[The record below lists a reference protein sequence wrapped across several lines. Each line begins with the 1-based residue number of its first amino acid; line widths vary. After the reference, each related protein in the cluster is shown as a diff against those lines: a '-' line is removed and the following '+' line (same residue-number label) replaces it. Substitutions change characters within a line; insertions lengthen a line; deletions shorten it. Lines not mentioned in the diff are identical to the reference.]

1 MKNASPP
8 TVSRR
13 GLLQGLSFC
22 AAASATAALA
32 PSSTW
37 AARSSAA
44 TLSSEALAPNLLW
57 IRGAGANVLALKDSQ
72 GLTFIDGGLAAH
84 AGEVLKLAKAK
95 LGSGAVHTLVNTHW
109 HPEQVGLNETLG
121 RSGTKIIAHENTKLW
136 LGTTVERELDKAAV
150 PPLSPKARPNATT
163 YTEGEFIAGDEVV
176 HYGYLPQA
184 HTDGDLYVHL
194 RKANVLV
201 TGGVVAGRGWS
212 IVDYVTGGWINGL
225 VAGQRSLLQIC
236 NAETRIVSCRGD
248 RVLTRKDLEDERAA
262 LAKLSEQ
269 LGKML
274 RSGYAPGDVLAAAP
288 AKEYEPRYGDATE
301 FLTQSFKSLWGH
313 MAPDA

>member
-1 MKNASPP
+1 MKNALPP
-8 TVSRR
+8 DSSRR
-13 GLLQGLSFC
+13 GLLKGLGFC
-22 AAASATAALA
+22 AAASAVSSLIPTAAV
-32 PSSTW
+32 
-37 AARSSAA
+37 AARAPAA
-44 TLSSEALAPNLLW
+44 PLTSEALSPTLLW

-72 GLTFIDGGLAAH
+72 GLTFIDGGLAAR
-84 AGEVLKLAKAK
+84 AGEVQKLAHSK
-95 LGSGAVHTLVNTHW
+95 LGTKSAHTLINTHW
-109 HPEQVGLNETLG
+109 HPEHVGLNETLG
-121 RSGTKIIAHENTKLW
+121 KAGAKIIAHENTRLW
-136 LGTTVERELDKAAV
+136 LGTTVERELDAVSV
-150 PPLSPKARPNATT
+150 PPLSPKGRPNAAT
-163 YTEGEFIAGDEVV
+163 YTEGEFAAGDEVV

-201 TGGVVAGRGWS
+201 TGGVLAGRGWS
-212 IVDYVTGGWINGL
+212 VVDYVTGGWINGL

-236 NAETRIVSCRGD
+236 NAETRIVSCYGD
-248 RVLTRKDLEDERAA
+248 RVLSRKDLEDERTA

-274 RSGYAPGDVLAAAP
+274 RSGFGPADVLAAAP
-288 AKEYEPRYGDATE
+288 AREYEPRYGDATE